1 MDLQAWNLENLPSIG
16 FDDKNGLKKGGAVGV
31 RDAPSGQPPRKR
43 RKVEDLDNDLAS
55 MYHDEGEEGIDDI
68 NTNGYGN
75 DNANAR
81 TRGCVRVKRWGAA
94 KYREE
99 YEQIIGLTER
109 GRGSNCF

>member
-1 MDLQAWNLENLPSIG
+1 
-16 FDDKNGLKKGGAVGV
+16 
-31 RDAPSGQPPRKR
+31 
-43 RKVEDLDNDLAS
+43 VEDLDNDLAS
-55 MYHDEGEEGIDDI
+55 MSHDEGEEGIDDI

-109 GRGSNCF
+109 GRGLTVFDIFVNYSAQQYSIRIRSSS